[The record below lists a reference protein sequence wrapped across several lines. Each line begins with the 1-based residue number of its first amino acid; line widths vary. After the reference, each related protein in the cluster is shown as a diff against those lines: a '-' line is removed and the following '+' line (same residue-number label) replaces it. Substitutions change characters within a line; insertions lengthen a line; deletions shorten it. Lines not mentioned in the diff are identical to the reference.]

1 MHRLNA
7 RSRLRASA
15 ETRVADSPQNL
26 TFSFGG
32 LEPAIT
38 ESDKVGVPIRLRIY
52 FPCVYGSQPAG
63 ADVTMS
69 GTDVDIETGASTT
82 VVSYT
87 SRSRS

>member
-1 MHRLNA
+1 MCRLNA

-32 LEPAIT
+32 LSPAIN
-38 ESDKVGVPIRLRIY
+38 ESDKVGVTIRLRRR
-52 FPCVYGSQPAG
+52 FTCVYVSQPAG
-63 ADVTMS
+63 AGVTMS

-87 SRSRS
+87 SPFRS